1 MTIGFFDVG
10 MATQALDGQANKAAT
25 RHPFARGRRLAM
37 QFETCLTDA
46 HLDDKT
52 MLSTPMGSRPSSPR
66 QFRRRVH
73 LISVGKSWMWQRMQ
87 GLSHNRSVRC
97 RPRALTAALLLVF
110 AQALV
115 GPTGLCAQGTPAPA
129 NGASGLPVPRF
140 VSLKADRVNL
150 RQGPGTEYP
159 TAWVFRRAGLPVEV
173 IKEFESWRQVRDAEG
188 TTGWVLGSMLSGR
201 RTAVILPWE
210 VKAGQGQQSL
220 AVLRDDNSERA
231 GAVAQVEAGVLAN
244 IITCDGKWCR
254 VSVGGFRGYIEQA
267 KLWGAYKEEV
277 IK

>member
-1 MTIGFFDVG
+1 MSEPFCKS
-10 MATQALDGQANKAAT
+10 AALRPAC
-25 RHPFARGRRLAM
+25 RRLVA
-37 QFETCLTDA
+37 
-46 HLDDKT
+46 
-52 MLSTPMGSRPSSPR
+52 G
-66 QFRRRVH
+66 
-73 LISVGKSWMWQRMQ
+73 
-87 GLSHNRSVRC
+87 
-97 RPRALTAALLLVF
+97 ALALLLAVI
-110 AQALV
+110 
-115 GPTGLCAQGTPAPA
+115 GPTGLSAQGTPPPA
-129 NGASGLPVPRF
+129 AGASGLPVPRF
-140 VSLKADRVNL
+140 VSLKSDRVNL

-210 VKAGQGQQSL
+210 VKAGQTQQTL
-220 AVLRDDNSERA
+220 AVLRDDDSERA
-231 GAVAQVEAGVLAN
+231 DAVAQVEAGVLAS

-267 KLWGAYKEEV
+267 KLWGAYKDEV